1 MLMAANSLIEPVNL
15 ASPQFKAN
23 PFPFYAQLRAE
34 APVYRTTMNGA
45 AKNPL
50 WFITRYQDV
59 ASVLKDERFVKDP
72 KNALLPNEMPRASRL
87 PGFFHIMDNNMLKM
101 DAPDHTRLRVLV
113 HKVFTPARVEQMH
126 QRVQQLAD
134 ELLDKAA
141 KNKHFDL
148 IEHYALPIP
157 FTIISEV
164 LGVPAVD
171 YAKIYAW
178 KKSLMSPVSGRIQRL
193 GRVPTFLGFFNY
205 IRKLCHMRRV
215 DPQDDLIS
223 ALAKA
228 DDNGEMLSDEE
239 LQGMVVL
246 LLVAGHETAV
256 SLISNGTLALL
267 EYPDQFDLLRQNPT
281 LIKSATEEFLRY
293 YPPIETATDRYARED
308 VTIEGVTIP
317 RGGKVMAVIASAN
330 RDESQFENPDTLDLS
345 RENNKHLSFGQGIHY
360 CMGAPLARLEGHIAF
375 NTLLARMPNLRLE
388 VPIESLRWR
397 SSVTFRRL
405 EAMPVTF

>member
-1 MLMAANSLIEPVNL
+1 MAVSSIIQSVNM

-34 APVYRTTMNGA
+34 APVYRLTINNSD
-45 AKNPL
+45 KNPL
-50 WFITRYQDV
+50 WVITRYQDV

-72 KNALLPNEMPRASRL
+72 KNALPPNQMPKADWL

-101 DAPDHTRLRVLV
+101 DAPDHTRLRALI

-126 QRVQQLAD
+126 FRVQQLAD
-134 ELLDKAA
+134 ELLDTAA
-141 KNKHFDL
+141 KDKHFDL

-157 FTIISEV
+157 LTVICEV
-164 LGVPAVD
+164 LGIPD
-171 YAKIYAW
+171 EDIPKISRW
-178 KKSLMSPVSGRIQRL
+178 KKSIMSSVSHSFQRL
-193 GRVPTFLGFFNY
+193 GRFSSFIGFVSY
-205 IRKLCHMRRV
+205 IRNLCHRRRV

-228 DDNGEMLSDEE
+228 NENGEMLSDEE

-267 EYPDQFDLLRQNPT
+267 ENPDQLDLLRRNPM
-281 LIKSATEEFLRY
+281 LVKSATEEFLRY
-293 YPPIETATDRYARED
+293 YPPIETATDRYAREN
-308 VTIEGVTIP
+308 VMVAGVTIP
-317 RGGKVMAVIASAN
+317 RGEQVRAVIASAN
-330 RDESQFENPDTLDLS
+330 RDPSQFENPETLDLT

-375 NTLLARMPNLRLE
+375 NTLLARMPNIQLDIP
-388 VPIESLRWR
+388 VESLRWR
-397 SSVTFRRL
+397 SGLTFRRL
-405 EAMPVTF
+405 ETLPVTF